1 MIEVLKAQ
9 SAGFCAGVRRVFAL
23 AEEAVCSWQ
32 EEKGKSSDAAG
43 DLYSLGPIVHNE
55 DVVRYFEERGLRV
68 ADSLNDIPAGGKVIV
83 RSHGVGPQV
92 KKEAAERGIEI
103 IDGTCPLV
111 ERVQKLAAVLAA
123 EGFQVVIVGEKEH
136 PEVKALLEWTGG
148 QAIVVADAKEAQAV
162 NEYDRLGLV
171 CQTTQREE
179 NYREVGAVLLNKARE
194 LRAYNTICKA
204 TRLRQAEASELARQV
219 EAMVVVGSHSS
230 ANCRQLARVC
240 FASGTPTYFVENAS
254 QLDLEWLRGK
264 QRVGVTAGASTPEW
278 IIEEV
283 IGKMLEMGAE
293 KEQVQML
300 EAKPEGDSSQLKEAA
315 AGEAEDGRDLM
326 TEAMEA
332 QLTKDLPD
340 LRQGSVIRGKVVLVK
355 EDEVLVDVGGK
366 SEGVIPLRELSN
378 RNIASARDVVRV
390 GDEIEVVV
398 VRAENDEGTMIL
410 SKRRADQLRAWEKLE
425 DAFRNGTELRGEVI
439 QVVKGGLLV
448 DVGIRGFVPASQVER
463 NYVGNLDK
471 YLGKELR
478 LRVIDLDRAKNKAVL
493 SQKAI
498 LEEEYER
505 ASRELWETIEAGQ
518 RRRGVVRRLTNFG
531 AFVDLGGAD
540 GLLHISEMSWTHVNH
555 PSEVVQEGDEI
566 EVFVLSVDK
575 EKQKISLGL
584 KQILPSPWQLAA
596 SKYEQGQIVTGRV
609 VRTVPFGAFV
619 QIEPGV
625 EGLVHISQLASYR
638 VARAED
644 VVNAGDEIPVKILDF
659 RPEEQRMSL
668 SLSKAR
674 EELEYQAQDPS

>member
-9 SAGFCAGVRRVFAL
+9 SAGFCAGVKRVFKL
-23 AEEAVCSWQ
+23 AEEALQSSAE
-32 EEKGKSSDAAG
+32 EEKDSEA
-43 DLYSLGPIVHNE
+43 LYSLGPIVHNE
-55 DVVRYFEERGLRV
+55 AVVKYFEERGLKV
-68 ADSLNDIPAGGKVIV
+68 VNALEDIPPGKGRVIV
-83 RSHGVGPQV
+83 RSHGVGPRV
-92 KKEAAERGIEI
+92 KKEAAERGLTI

-111 ERVQKLAAVLAA
+111 ERVQQLAARLVD
-123 EGFQVVIVGEKEH
+123 EGLQVVIVGERDH
-136 PEVKALLEWTGG
+136 PEVKALLEWAGG
-148 QAIVVADAKEAQAV
+148 QAIVVADADEAQAIK
-162 NEYDRLGLV
+162 EYDRLGLL
-171 CQTTQREE
+171 CQTTQTEE
-179 NYREVGAVLLNKARE
+179 NYRAVGAVLLNKARE
-194 LRAYNTICKA
+194 LRAYNTVCKA

-219 EAMVVVGSHSS
+219 EVMVVVGSHSS

-240 FASGTPTYFVENAS
+240 SASGTPTHFVENAS
-254 QLDLEWLRGK
+254 QLDPEWLRGK
-264 QRVGVTAGASTPEW
+264 QKVGVTAGASTPEW

-283 IGKMLEMGAE
+283 VGKMLEMGTGTE
-293 KEQVQML
+293 KEQVQMAEGKL
-300 EAKPEGDSSQLKEAA
+300 EGDNNQAKEAA

-326 TEAMEA
+326 AEAMEA
-332 QLTKDLPD
+332 QLAKDLPD

-378 RNIASARDVVRV
+378 RNVTSARDVVRV

-398 VRAENDEGTMIL
+398 VRAENDEGTMLL
-410 SKRRADQLRAWEKLE
+410 SKRRADQMRAWEKLE

-471 YLGKELR
+471 YVGKELR
-478 LRVIDLDRAKNKAVL
+478 LRVIDLDRAKNKVVL
-493 SQKAI
+493 SQKVL
-498 LEEEYER
+498 LEEEHER

-540 GLLHISEMSWTHVNH
+540 GLLHISEMSWTHINH

-575 EKQKISLGL
+575 ERQRISLGL

-596 SKYEQGQIVTGRV
+596 AKYEQGQIVTGRV

-674 EELEYQAQDPS
+674 EELEYQAQEPS